1 MFGGNTK
8 MCVAS
13 RKRSCLQKMIRLKE
27 WGGAGC
33 SSNVKILIPFHSLFK
48 TPSDQRNVWRVLRTC
63 LERLDGYRGKE
74 PPCQGSGPD
83 QLQWRPPLGR
93 ASAGTIGHFELK
105 PLLQEKRN
113 VNAFSQ
119 LKDIKN
125 IKGPTWKYIVSVS
138 RARWRRNPAPVE
150 VRFLSST
157 WFHNFYGSCF
167 SLWATFKEA
176 DSHSAKT
183 TFVLLNHSL
192 NAVHLRSSRPPLYAT
207 C

>member
-1 MFGGNTK
+1 MFGETPKCVLSPESGNVYTK
-8 MCVAS
+8 M
-13 RKRSCLQKMIRLKE
+13 IGLKE

-33 SSNVKILIPFHSLFK
+33 SSDVKILIPFHSLPKPPLIRETCEGFWK
-48 TPSDQRNVWRVLRTC
+48 PVQNGLMAVVAKSDRVKDQVRINSSGALRLVEQV
-63 LERLDGYRGKE
+63 LERLVIL
-74 PPCQGSGPD
+74 S
-83 QLQWRPPLGR
+83 W
-93 ASAGTIGHFELK
+93 S
-105 PLLQEKRN
+105 QEKRN

-125 IKGPTWKYIVSVS
+125 IQGPTWKYIVSVS
-138 RARWRRNPAPVE
+138 RARWRRHPAPVE

-157 WFHNFYGSCF
+157 WFHNFYRSCF
-167 SLWATFKEA
+167 SLWYTFKEA

-192 NAVHLRSSRPPLYAT
+192 DAVHLRGSRPPLYAT

>member
-13 RKRSCLQKMIRLKE
+13 RKRSCLHKNDQIEGVRR
-27 WGGAGC
+27 GGVFKRC
-33 SSNVKILIPFHSLFK
+33 QNFNSVLLSSK
-48 TPSDQRNVWRVLRTC
+48 TPSDQRNVWRVLKTC
-63 LERLDGYRGKE
+63 PERLDGCRGKE
-74 PPCQGSGPD
+74 RPCQGSGPD

-113 VNAFSQ
+113 VNAFFQ

-125 IKGPTWKYIVSVS
+125 IQGPTWKYIVSVS
-138 RARWRRNPAPVE
+138 RARWRRHPAPVE

-157 WFHNFYGSCF
+157 WFHNFYRSCF
-167 SLWATFKEA
+167 SLW
-176 DSHSAKT
+176 
-183 TFVLLNHSL
+183 
-192 NAVHLRSSRPPLYAT
+192 
-207 C
+207 